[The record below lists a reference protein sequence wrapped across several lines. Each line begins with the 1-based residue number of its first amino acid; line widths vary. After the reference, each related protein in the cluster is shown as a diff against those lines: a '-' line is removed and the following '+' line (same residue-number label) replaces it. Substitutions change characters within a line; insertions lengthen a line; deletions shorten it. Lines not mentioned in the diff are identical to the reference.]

1 MWPLQDRLLLL
12 RAAAG
17 SGKTYQLS
25 NRYLQ
30 LLRAGAD
37 PGSIVA
43 STFTRK
49 AAAEIF
55 GRVLTRLAAA
65 ALDESDAQQLAT
77 DLAAPALCRMD
88 AEMMLANLAQSIH
101 RVGISTIDALLGR
114 MAGCARWEL
123 GLPSRPRVL
132 EDDGPVARELRRRAV
147 EAMLADDDPDV
158 LVSLLRRLHRGE
170 SPWRI
175 GDALE
180 KLFADLYEVYRQTG
194 PKAWDALVVPD
205 TLSEAQV
212 SSALVMLG
220 EARSHLPADRRWHA
234 AFDQDLVR
242 ATRGD
247 WPDFIGSSSK
257 SLASSLASHS
267 MQQNACYCRQPF
279 PSALVTAY
287 RPLVIHAQAFVV
299 GQAAQRIKAMR
310 QLLDRFESQY
320 RRLCRQSGVLLLGD
334 VPYLLGGPLN
344 GMIGLDE
351 LYYRLDSRIQ
361 HLLLDEFQD
370 TSVAQWRVLEPLA
383 QEICQDNGEG
393 RTFFC
398 VGDVKQSIY
407 GWRGG
412 CPQLF
417 EHLISC
423 LHLPS
428 ESVQSLT
435 LSYRSSPVLLDVV
448 NELFMH
454 IGDASPMVALREHVL
469 AWQQGFSHHES
480 AHADQPGFFE
490 LLSSPVDANH
500 DDFVVEKISVLASQ
514 HPTRTIGVL
523 TVTNMRAAE
532 ILRRLRVRGI
542 HAAGDGGSTLD
553 TDPAVELILSALTL
567 ADHPGHSAAA
577 LHVVQS
583 PLAEVFGLDTI
594 DPQQVDEAAR
604 RIRRELIDHGY
615 GAVLTRWILTL
626 RPVLGPRS
634 AERLT
639 QMIQLADRSEP
650 LSRLRSSEFIRVVRE
665 TRVDEPAPAPVRVMT
680 VHKAKGL
687 QFDIVVL
694 GQMDE
699 PIGRLGSKEIWR
711 FRQVPTEEPVAVF
724 GSFKKS
730 LRKVIEPVVPKIG
743 AAYSQEV
750 AARVSDDLSA
760 FYVAMTRARH
770 ALHLILK
777 PLTRRADGTIGTK
790 GNTNASPA
798 SICRHRLTDMTDPP
812 LDRLRVQRGDRNWD
826 RHRSVSPVVP
836 SPDLTLPCRPRLCP
850 AGAERR
856 WWQTIRPSRLAD
868 AGGGDPLQFLDLNI
882 RSAMRRGSRLHD
894 LLAAIDYLPIDQ
906 PAPELE
912 QVLHHEAVCRVLS
925 RRYGNELLWRERS
938 FAVALEGSVLRGIFD
953 RVAIKQDDQG
963 WASRAVLIDFKTEL
977 YSDAAVEIYQP
988 QINSYR
994 RALSSLLGLD
1004 EHLVAAE
1011 LLFVNDGVSVQL

>member
-49 AAAEIF
+49 AAAEIC
-55 GRVLTRLAAA
+55 GRVLTRLAGA

-77 DLAAPALCRMD
+77 DLAAPTLCRMD

-158 LVSLLRRLHRGE
+158 LVSLLRRLHHGE
-170 SPWRI
+170 SHRRI
-175 GDALE
+175 SDALE
-180 KLFADLYEVYRQTG
+180 QLFADLYEVYRQTG

-220 EARSHLPADRRWHA
+220 EARCHLPADRRWHA
-234 AFDQDLVR
+234 AFDQDLGR
-242 ATRGD
+242 ATRRD
-247 WPDFIGSSSK
+247 WPEFLGSSQ
-257 SLASSLASHS
+257 SLAARSVE
-267 MQQNACYCRQPF
+267 QNACYYRQPF

-299 GQAAQRIKAMR
+299 GQVAQRTKAMR

-344 GMIGLDE
+344 AMIGLDE
-351 LYYRLDSRIQ
+351 LYYRLDGRIQ

-383 QEICQDNGEG
+383 QEICQDSGGG

-423 LHLPS
+423 LHLPA

-435 LSYRSSPVLLDVV
+435 LSYRSAPVLLDVV
-448 NELFMH
+448 NDLFTH
-454 IGDASPMVALREHVL
+454 IGDASPMAALREHAL
-469 AWQQGFSHHES
+469 SWQQGFSHHES

-490 LLSSPVDANH
+490 LLASPSDANH
-500 DDFVVEKISVLASQ
+500 DDFVVEKIAILASQ

-523 TVTNMRAAE
+523 MVTNMRAVE

-567 ADHPGHSAAA
+567 VDHPGHSAAA
-577 LHVVQS
+577 IHVVQS
-583 PLAEVFGLDTI
+583 PLAEVFGLETI

-615 GAVLTRWILTL
+615 GAVLTRWILAL

-680 VHKAKGL
+680 IHKAKGL

-699 PIGRLGSKEIWR
+699 PIGRLGTQLIWR

-724 GSFKKS
+724 GSVKES

-750 AARVSDDLSA
+750 DARVSDDLSG
-760 FYVAMTRARH
+760 FYVAMTRARY

-777 PLTRRADGTIGTK
+777 PLTRRADGTIGAK
-790 GNTNASPA
+790 GNTNASPS
-798 SICRHRLTDMTDPP
+798 SICRQRLTDMTDPP
-812 LDRLRVQRGDRNWD
+812 LDGLLAQRGDRSWD
-826 RHRSVSPVVP
+826 RRRLVSPVVP
-836 SPDLTLPCRPRLCP
+836 SPDLTSPCRPRLCP

-868 AGGGDPLQFLDLNI
+868 AGGGDPLRLLDLNI

-894 LLAAIDYLPIDQ
+894 LLAAIDYLPTDR

-953 RVAIKQDDQG
+953 RVAIEQDDRG

-977 YSDAAVEIYQP
+977 YSDAAVGLYRP
-988 QINSYR
+988 QLKSYC

>member
-49 AAAEIF
+49 AAAEIC
-55 GRVLTRLAAA
+55 GRVLTRLAGA

-77 DLAAPALCRMD
+77 DLAAPTLCRMD

-158 LVSLLRRLHRGE
+158 LVSLLRRLHHGE
-170 SPWRI
+170 SHRRI
-175 GDALE
+175 SDALE
-180 KLFADLYEVYRQTG
+180 QLFADLYEVYRQTG

-220 EARSHLPADRRWHA
+220 EARCHLPADRRWHA
-234 AFDQDLVR
+234 AFDQDLGR
-242 ATRGD
+242 ATRRD
-247 WPDFIGSSSK
+247 WPEFLGSSQ
-257 SLASSLASHS
+257 SLTARSVE
-267 MQQNACYCRQPF
+267 QNACYYRQPF

-299 GQAAQRIKAMR
+299 GQVAQRTKAMR

-344 GMIGLDE
+344 EMIGLDE
-351 LYYRLDSRIQ
+351 LYYRLDGRIQ

-383 QEICQDNGEG
+383 QEICQDSGGG

-423 LHLPS
+423 LHLPA

-435 LSYRSSPVLLDVV
+435 LSYRSAPVLLDVV
-448 NELFMH
+448 NDLFTH
-454 IGDASPMVALREHVL
+454 IGDASPMAALREHAL
-469 AWQQGFSHHES
+469 SWQQGFSHHES

-490 LLSSPVDANH
+490 LLASPSDANH
-500 DDFVVEKISVLASQ
+500 DDFVVEKIAILAGQ

-523 TVTNMRAAE
+523 MVTNMRAVE

-567 ADHPGHSAAA
+567 VDHPGHSAAA
-577 LHVVQS
+577 IHVVQS

-615 GAVLTRWILTL
+615 GAVLTRWILAL

-650 LSRLRSSEFIRVVRE
+650 LSRLRASEFIRVVRE

-680 VHKAKGL
+680 IHKAKGL

-699 PIGRLGSKEIWR
+699 PIGWLGAQLIWR

-724 GSFKKS
+724 GAFKQA
-730 LRKVIEPVVPKIG
+730 LRNVIEPVVPTIH
-743 AAYSQEV
+743 AAHSQEV

-760 FYVAMTRARH
+760 FYVAMTRARY

-777 PLTRRADGTIGTK
+777 PLTCRADGTIGAK
-790 GNTNASPA
+790 GNTNASPS
-798 SICRHRLTDMTDPP
+798 SICRQRLTDMTDPP
-812 LDRLRVQRGDRNWD
+812 LDGLLAQRGDRSWD
-826 RHRSVSPVVP
+826 RRRLVSPVVP
-836 SPDLTLPCRPRLCP
+836 SPHLTPPCRPRLCP

-868 AGGGDPLQFLDLNI
+868 AGGGDPLRLLDLKI

-894 LLAAIDYLPIDQ
+894 LLATIDYLPTDR

-912 QVLHHEAVCRVLS
+912 QVLHHEAVRRVLS

-938 FAVALEGSVLRGIFD
+938 FAVALEGLVLHGIFD
-953 RVAIKQDDQG
+953 RVAIEQDDRG

-977 YSDAAVEIYQP
+977 YSDAAVGLYQL
-988 QINSYR
+988 QLKSYR